1 MKSVGVWRLDSKQ
14 VSKIAMITPFDKLM
28 YYNKLDIINIR
39 AFEEEKA
46 DPNSEEKVRIFN
58 VFCTTQ
64 VSKVFAFKLMI

>member
-1 MKSVGVWRLDSKQ
+1 
-14 VSKIAMITPFDKLM
+14 MITPFDKLI
-28 YYNKLDIINIR
+28 YYNKLNIVNIR

-64 VSKVFAFKLMI
+64 VSKVFAFKLLI